1 MATVF
6 LSLLL
11 ALLPTLA
18 PALHFG
24 DPHFFSHDA
33 AKALHHNLSA
43 LVDSGDINGAY
54 VIGSKDGEVVLK
66 EVIGYQQQGS
76 HPFFRLF
83 SMTKPVTAIVALQ
96 LIEEGK
102 MGLDD
107 EIATYLPELAH
118 LSVYDGIA
126 AWMEEEMTEFEQAPN
141 SNRSSSKKSGSS
153 TPKPH
158 RQHHHRKG
166 FFSHPATKNA
176 TIRQLL
182 THTAGFAYGDNI
194 GHPVDNAYDE
204 AMLADYYAHDEF
216 DFLAEL
222 ADIPLLT
229 EPGTEFHYSL
239 GFDVLGVLVSRVG
252 GRPLDVLMKERVF
265 EALGMKES
273 GFSIPMDKMWRMA
286 PMKVDEDLGTGLG
299 GDMAGLRAM
308 EDPPFKSGGGGL
320 MSTAQDYLKLA
331 HMLLNGGRSEGG
343 VQVLG
348 EESVRM
354 MTMNQLLD
362 EQLPYH
368 LTSFPDYEGSG
379 FGFGVM
385 VIGEGEVSLSNPLG
399 EVSWAG
405 MASNSW
411 WISPRHGTALVAMTQ
426 HLPYNNAMQDM
437 VKPFFYAP
445 FLAAGT
451 ETEVGKKKEKEE
463 EEEGGKKKS
472 LRGGKA

>member
-1 MATVF
+1 MST
-6 LSLLL
+6 
-11 ALLPTLA
+11 
-18 PALHFG
+18 
-24 DPHFFSHDA
+24 
-33 AKALHHNLSA
+33 

-54 VIGSKDGEVVLK
+54 VIGSKDGEIVLK
-66 EVIGYQQQGS
+66 EVVGYQQQGS
-76 HPFFRLF
+76 NPFFRLF

-118 LSVYDGIA
+118 LSVYDGVA
-126 AWMEEEMTEFEQAPN
+126 AWMEEEMTELDQQAPS
-141 SNRSSSKKSGSS
+141 SNTSKSSSSSK
-153 TPKPH
+153 PKPH

-166 FFSHPATKNA
+166 FLSHPATKNA

-194 GHPVDNAYDE
+194 GHPVDDAYDE

-216 DFLAEL
+216 DFLGEL

-265 EALGMKES
+265 KPLGMKES
-273 GFSIPMDKMWRMA
+273 GFSISMEKMWRMA

-299 GDMAGLRAM
+299 GDVAGLRAM

-320 MSTAQDYLKLA
+320 MSTAQDYLKVA

-354 MTMNQLLD
+354 MTTNQLLP
-362 EQLPYH
+362 EHLPYH

-385 VIGEGEVSLSNPLG
+385 VIGEGEVSLSSPLG

-426 HLPYNNAMQDM
+426 HLPYNMAMQEA

-445 FLAAGT
+445 FLAE
-451 ETEVGKKKEKEE
+451 ETEVGKKKEE
-463 EEEGGKKKS
+463 KKS
-472 LRGGKA
+472 LRGSGGVKA

>member
-1 MATVF
+1 MATLF

-11 ALLPTLA
+11 ALLPSLA

-24 DPHFFSHDA
+24 DPHYFSHDA
-33 AKALHHNLSA
+33 TTALHRNLST

-54 VIGSKDGEVVLK
+54 VMGSKDGEIVLK
-66 EVIGYQQQGS
+66 EVVGYQQQGS
-76 HPFFRLF
+76 SPFFRLF

-96 LIEEGK
+96 LVEEGK

-107 EIATYLPELAH
+107 EIAKYLPELAH
-118 LSVYDGIA
+118 LSVYDGVA
-126 AWMEEEMTEFEQAPN
+126 AWMEEEMTELEQLSN
-141 SNRSSSKKSGSS
+141 SNSSSSKSS
-153 TPKPH
+153 SSKPEPH
-158 RQHHHRKG
+158 RQHHHREG
-166 FFSHPATKNA
+166 FLSHPATKNA

-182 THTAGFAYGDNI
+182 THSAGFAYGDNV
-194 GHPVDNAYDE
+194 GHPVDDAYDE
-204 AMLADYYAHDEF
+204 AMLADYYTHDEF
-216 DFLAEL
+216 DFLGEL

-239 GFDVLGVLVSRVG
+239 GFDVLGVLLSRVG
-252 GRPLDVLMKERVF
+252 GKGLDVLMKERVF
-265 EALGMKES
+265 KPLGMKES

-299 GDMAGLRAM
+299 GDVAGLRAM

-320 MSTAQDYLKLA
+320 MSTAQDYLKVA
-331 HMLLNGGRSEGG
+331 HMLLEGGRSEEG

-354 MTMNQLLD
+354 MTTNQLLPA
-362 EQLPYH
+362 QLPYH

-385 VIGEGEVSLSNPLG
+385 VIGEGEVSLSSPLG

-426 HLPYNNAMQDM
+426 HLPYDSAMQEM

-445 FLAAGT
+445 FLAA
-451 ETEVGKKKEKEE
+451 ETEVGKKK
-463 EEEGGKKKS
+463 G
-472 LRGGKA
+472 LRGSGAGRD